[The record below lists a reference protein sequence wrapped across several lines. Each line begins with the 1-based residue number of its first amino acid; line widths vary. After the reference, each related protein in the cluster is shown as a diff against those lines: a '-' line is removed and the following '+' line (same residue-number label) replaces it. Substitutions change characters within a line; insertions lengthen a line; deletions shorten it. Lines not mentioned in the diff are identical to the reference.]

1 LNKDAFSAR
10 DCSRKWSNRIDKLQ
24 AIKGFVRIVESGSL
38 TAAAADLNVSLP
50 SMVRRLAALEHD
62 LGVTLL
68 NRTTRR
74 IHLTHDGEQYL
85 EHCRMILTHVQE
97 AEGALRSRRAVP
109 HGRLGLT
116 ASVAFGQR
124 HMASIVNEFVR
135 RHPNVNVEFL
145 LVNRIVNLIE
155 EGFDV
160 AIRIAHLDDTSLV
173 SIPLTKVRRVVCA
186 SPDYLRQHGIPR
198 HPQDLQAHRGV
209 RFTGLAPRAHWPFR
223 INFRDVSVPIPDVV
237 VCNDADVAIESC
249 AKGLGLGSFLSY
261 MVAPLIKSA
270 RLKYVLADFEIEP
283 VPVRFVYPRSRIMSA
298 TVRAFAELCVNK
310 LQSVSLD

>member
-1 LNKDAFSAR
+1 
-10 DCSRKWSNRIDKLQ
+10 
-24 AIKGFVRIVESGSL
+24 VRIVESGSL

-50 SMVRRLAALEHD
+50 SMVRVLAALEHD

-68 NRTTRR
+68 NRTTRKIR
-74 IHLTHDGEQYL
+74 LTHDGEQYL
-85 EHCRMILTHVQE
+85 EYCRMILVQVQE
-97 AEGALRSRRAVP
+97 AEAALRSRRAVP

-124 HMASIVNEFVR
+124 HMPSIVNEFVR
-135 RHPNVNVEFL
+135 RYPNVSVEFL

-160 AIRIAHLDDTSLV
+160 AIRIAHPDDTSLV

-186 SPDYLRQHGIPR
+186 SPEYLRRHGSPR
-198 HPQDLQAHRGV
+198 SPQDLKTHRCV
-209 RFTGLAPRAHWPFR
+209 RFTGLAPRATWPFK
-223 INFRDVSVPIPDVV
+223 INSRYASISIPNLI

-261 MVAPLIKSA
+261 MVAPLRKSG
-270 RLKYVLADFEIEP
+270 RLKYVLEDYEIEP
-283 VPVRFVYPRSRIMSA
+283 VPVQLVYPRSRIMSA
-298 TVRAFAELCVNK
+298 TVRAFAELCLDK
-310 LQSVSLD
+310 LQNVPLE

>member
-1 LNKDAFSAR
+1 M
-10 DCSRKWSNRIDKLQ
+10 DKLR
-24 AIKGFVRIVESGSL
+24 AIKSFVRIVESGSL
-38 TAAAADLNVSLP
+38 TAAAANLNVSLP
-50 SMVRRLAALEHD
+50 SMVRVLAALEQD

-74 IHLTHDGEQYL
+74 IRLTHDGEQYL
-85 EHCRMILTHVQE
+85 EYCRMILTHLQE
-97 AEGALRSRRAVP
+97 AEAALRSQRTVP

-124 HMASIVNEFVR
+124 HMSPIVNEFAR
-135 RHPNVNVEFL
+135 RHPNVSVEFL

-186 SPDYLRQHGIPR
+186 SPDYLRRHGIPR
-198 HPQDLQAHRGV
+198 SPQDLKVHRGV
-209 RFTGLAPRAHWPFR
+209 RFTGLAPRATWPFR
-223 INFRDVSVPIPDVV
+223 MNSRDINVPVSNVI
-237 VCNDADVAIESC
+237 VCNDADVAMESC

-261 MVAPLIKSA
+261 MVAPLRKSG
-270 RLKYVLADFEIEP
+270 RLKYVLEDFEIEP
-283 VPVRFVYPRSRIMSA
+283 VPVQLVYPRSRIMSA
-298 TVRAFAELCVNK
+298 TVRSFAELCVHK
-310 LQSVSLD
+310 LRNVSLD

>member
-1 LNKDAFSAR
+1 M
-10 DCSRKWSNRIDKLQ
+10 DKLR
-24 AIKGFVRIVESGSL
+24 AIKSFVRIVESGSL
-38 TAAAADLNVSLP
+38 TAAAADLNVSLS
-50 SMVRRLAALEHD
+50 SMVRMLAALEHD

-68 NRTTRR
+68 NRTTCR
-74 IHLTHDGEQYL
+74 IHLTHDGEQYF
-85 EHCRMILTHVQE
+85 EYCRMILTQVQE
-97 AEGALRSRRAVP
+97 AEAALRSRRAVP

-116 ASVAFGQR
+116 ASVVFGQR

-135 RHPNVNVEFL
+135 RRPNVSVEFL

-160 AIRIAHLDDTSLV
+160 AIRIAHPDDTSLM

-186 SPDYLRQHGIPR
+186 SPDYLRRHGIPR
-198 HPQDLQAHRGV
+198 CPQDLKAHRCV

-223 INFRDVSVPIPDVV
+223 INSRDVSVSIPDAI

-261 MVAPLIKSA
+261 MVAPLRKSG
-270 RLKYVLADFEIEP
+270 RLKYVLEDIEVEP

-310 LQSVSLD
+310 LQCVSLD

>member
-1 LNKDAFSAR
+1 L
-10 DCSRKWSNRIDKLQ
+10 DKLR
-24 AIKGFVRIVESGSL
+24 AIKSFVRIVESGSL
-38 TAAAADLNVSLP
+38 TAAAADLDVSLS
-50 SMVRRLAALEHD
+50 SMVRMLAALEHD

-85 EHCRMILTHVQE
+85 EYCRMILTQVQE
-97 AEGALRSRRAVP
+97 AEAALRSRRAVP

-135 RHPNVNVEFL
+135 RHPNVSVEFL

-160 AIRIAHLDDTSLV
+160 AIRIAHPDDTSLV

-186 SPDYLRQHGIPR
+186 SPDYLRRHGIPR
-198 HPQDLQAHRGV
+198 CPQDLKAHRCV

-223 INFRDVSVPIPDVV
+223 INSRDVGVSIPDVI

-249 AKGLGLGSFLSY
+249 AQGLGLGSFLSY
-261 MVAPLIKSA
+261 MVAPLRKSG
-270 RLKYVLADFEIEP
+270 RLKYVLEDIEIEP

-310 LQSVSLD
+310 LQGVSLD

>member
-1 LNKDAFSAR
+1 L
-10 DCSRKWSNRIDKLQ
+10 DKLR
-24 AIKGFVRIVESGSL
+24 AIKSFVRIVECGSL

-50 SMVRRLAALEHD
+50 SMVRILAALEHY

-85 EHCRMILTHVQE
+85 EYCRMILNQVQE
-97 AEGALRSRRAVP
+97 AEAALRSRRVVP

-124 HMASIVNEFVR
+124 HLASIVNEFVR
-135 RHPNVNVEFL
+135 RYPNVSVEFL

-160 AIRIAHLDDTSLV
+160 AIRIAHMDEASLV
-173 SIPLTKVRRVVCA
+173 SMPLTTVRRVVCA
-186 SPDYLRQHGIPR
+186 SPDYLRRNGIPR
-198 HPQDLQAHRGV
+198 CPQDLKGHRCV
-209 RFTGLAPRAHWPFR
+209 RFSGLAPRAHWPFR
-223 INFRDVSVPIPDVV
+223 INSREVSVPIPDVV

-261 MVAPLIKSA
+261 MVAPLRKSGQ
-270 RLKYVLADFEIEP
+270 LKYVLEDFEIEP

-298 TVRAFAELCVNK
+298 TVRAFAELCVDK
-310 LQSVSLD
+310 LQHVSLD

>member
-1 LNKDAFSAR
+1 M
-10 DCSRKWSNRIDKLQ
+10 DKLR
-24 AIKGFVRIVESGSL
+24 AIKSFVRIVESGSL

-50 SMVRRLAALEHD
+50 SMVRTLAALEHD

-85 EHCRMILTHVQE
+85 EYCRMILAHVQE
-97 AEGALRSRRAVP
+97 AEATLRSQRAMP

-124 HMASIVNEFVR
+124 HMASIVTEFVR
-135 RHPNVNVEFL
+135 RYPNVSVEFL

-186 SPDYLRQHGIPR
+186 SPDYLRRHGIPHR
-198 HPQDLQAHRGV
+198 PQDLKAHRCV
-209 RFTGLAPRAHWPFR
+209 RFTGLTPRAYWPFR
-223 INFRDVSVPIPDVV
+223 INSRRR
-237 VCNDADVAIESC
+237 
-249 AKGLGLGSFLSY
+249 K
-261 MVAPLIKSA
+261 
-270 RLKYVLADFEIEP
+270 
-283 VPVRFVYPRSRIMSA
+283 RSNSGRY
-298 TVRAFAELCVNK
+298 C
-310 LQSVSLD
+310 LQ

>member
-1 LNKDAFSAR
+1 L
-10 DCSRKWSNRIDKLQ
+10 DKLR
-24 AIKGFVRIVESGSL
+24 AIKSFVRIVESGSL

-50 SMVRRLAALEHD
+50 SMVRTLAALEQD

-85 EHCRMILTHVQE
+85 EHCRIILTHVQE
-97 AEGALRSRRAVP
+97 AEAALRSQRTVP
-109 HGRLGLT
+109 HGRLVLT

-124 HMASIVNEFVR
+124 HVASIVNEFMR
-135 RHPNVNVEFL
+135 RHPGVSVEFL
-145 LVNRIVNLIE
+145 LVNRIVNLVE

-160 AIRIAHLDDTSLV
+160 AIRIAHLDDASLV

-186 SPDYLRQHGIPR
+186 SPDYLRRHGIPR
-198 HPQDLQAHRGV
+198 SPQDLKAHRGV
-209 RFTGLAPRAHWPFR
+209 RFTGLAPRANWPFR
-223 INFRDVSVPIPDVV
+223 INARDISVSIPNAI

-261 MVAPLIKSA
+261 MVAPLRRSG
-270 RLKYVLADFEIEP
+270 RLKYVLEDFEIGP
-283 VPVRFVYPRSRIMSA
+283 VPVQFVYPRARIMSA

-310 LQSVSLD
+310 LQDVSLD

>member
-1 LNKDAFSAR
+1 M
-10 DCSRKWSNRIDKLQ
+10 DKLR
-24 AIKGFVRIVESGSL
+24 AIKSFVRIVESGSL

-50 SMVRRLAALEHD
+50 SMVRVLAALEHD

-74 IHLTHDGEQYL
+74 IRLTHDGEQYL
-85 EHCRMILTHVQE
+85 EYCRMILAHVQE
-97 AEGALRSRRAVP
+97 AEAALRSRRAAP

-124 HMASIVNEFVR
+124 HMSSIVNEFVR
-135 RHPNVNVEFL
+135 RHPTVSVEFL
-145 LVNRIVNLIE
+145 LVNRIVNLVE

-160 AIRIAHLDDTSLV
+160 AIRIAHLDDASLV
-173 SIPLTKVRRVVCA
+173 SVPLTKVRRVVCA

-198 HPQDLQAHRGV
+198 SPQDVKAHRCV
-209 RFTGLAPRAHWPFR
+209 RFTGLAPRAAWPFR
-223 INFRDVSVPIPDVV
+223 INARDISVSIPNVI

-261 MVAPLIKSA
+261 MVAPLRKSG
-270 RLKYVLADFEIEP
+270 RMKYLLEDFEIEP
-283 VPVRFVYPRSRIMSA
+283 VPVQLVYPRSRIMSA
-298 TVRAFAELCVNK
+298 TVRSFAELCIDK
-310 LQSVSLD
+310 LRHVSLD